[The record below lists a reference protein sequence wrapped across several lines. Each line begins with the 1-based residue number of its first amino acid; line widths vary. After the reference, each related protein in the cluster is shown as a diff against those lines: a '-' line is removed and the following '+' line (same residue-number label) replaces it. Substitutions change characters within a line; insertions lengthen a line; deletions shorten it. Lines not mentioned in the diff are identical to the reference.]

1 MRFTLSKTPFNLNVF
16 PNIFDFKALGLDKL
30 FVRDEHI
37 FATRSYLLRKSA
49 KKKCRMDILFFVSE
63 GNVFWTS

>member
-1 MRFTLSKTPFNLNVF
+1 MRFTLSKTTCNLNVF
-16 PNIFDFKALGLDKL
+16 PKIFDFKALGLNKL

-49 KKKCRMDILFFVSE
+49 KIKCRMGILFFVSE
-63 GNVFWTS
+63 GNVFLTN